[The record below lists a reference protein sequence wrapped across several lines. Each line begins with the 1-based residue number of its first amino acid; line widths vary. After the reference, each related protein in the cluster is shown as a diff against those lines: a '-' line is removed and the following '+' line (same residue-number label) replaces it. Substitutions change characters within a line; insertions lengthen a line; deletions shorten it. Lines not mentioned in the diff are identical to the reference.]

1 MQHVW
6 DLVVVGAG
14 PAGSQAAHTAAAR
27 GLRVLLLDK
36 EEFPRPKTCGGLVS
50 AKACAALGLRL
61 PTALGERRIESVR
74 LVGPD
79 GETAVTRTAPF
90 LGWTVDRAAL
100 DAFLVEEAVR
110 AGAEFRPGT
119 AFLSIENAASGHISL
134 RTSRGNIRAYALV
147 GADGSLS
154 SVAGALGQSRGLPAW
169 RTALALSAMLSL
181 PAPRLEEV
189 FNGGRTVNFYC
200 LPLPYAFGWAFPYRE
215 RVNLGLGAWSG
226 AGAALPQ
233 LMAGFARQLQLS
245 WGITLQAVEVRGAYL
260 PAGGFVFRPGR
271 GRVLLA
277 GDAAGLVDP
286 FSGEGIYFALRS
298 GKLAAETLAG
308 CLGTPGASPNY
319 APRLYAAACRREL
332 LGELRLALA
341 LAILTGT
348 KRRFFR
354 SISAHPERLELLVQI
369 MTNPR
374 AYRAAFFQ
382 AQTLGP
388 PTRAG

>member
-1 MQHVW
+1 MQPIW

-14 PAGSQAAHTAAAR
+14 PAGSQAARTAAAR
-27 GLRVLLLDK
+27 GLKVLLLDK
-36 EEFPRPKTCGGLVS
+36 EEFPRPKACGGLLS
-50 AKACAALGLRL
+50 AKACAALGLML
-61 PTALGERRIESVR
+61 PAALPERRIEGVR
-74 LVGPD
+74 LIGPD
-79 GETAVTRTAPF
+79 GETAVTRTGPF
-90 LGWTVDRAAL
+90 LGWTADRAAF

-119 AFLSIENAASGHISL
+119 AFLSLEDASAGRISL
-134 RTSRGNIRAYALV
+134 RTSRGELSAYALI

-154 SVAGALGQSRGLPAW
+154 SVARTLAPGSLPAW
-169 RTALALSAMLSL
+169 RSALALSTLLSL
-181 PAPRLEEV
+181 PAARLEEV
-189 FNGGRTVNFYC
+189 FGGGRTVNFYC

-215 RVNLGLGAWSG
+215 RVNLGLGAW
-226 AGAALPQ
+226 AGAATALPQ

-245 WGITLQAVEVRGAYL
+245 WGITPQAVEVRGAYL
-260 PAGGFVFRPGR
+260 PAGGLAFRPGR
-271 GRVLLA
+271 GRVLLV

-298 GKLAAETLAG
+298 GQLAAETLAG
-308 CLGTPGASPNY
+308 CLGTPGASPNS

-354 SISAHPERLELLVQI
+354 SLSARPERLELFVQI
-369 MTNPR
+369 MTNPH
-374 AYRAAFFQ
+374 AYRTALPRARP
-382 AQTLGP
+382 LGP
-388 PTRAG
+388 PARAG